1 MHPREMN
8 ELRADET
15 AQKDLVDN
23 PRPMSFKE
31 AAALLVLSDDQMLAL
46 NLPVTGVIDGEEV
59 YNSNDVIRWLDI
71 KRSNPRAFEE
81 RIAGYEGQP
90 SGTPP
95 GVR

>member
-1 MHPREMN
+1 MHPSKLN
-8 ELRADET
+8 DLRADE
-15 AQKDLVDN
+15 AALQSLIDN

-46 NLPVTGVIDGEEV
+46 NLPVADVIDGEEV
-59 YNSNDVIRWLDI
+59 YDSNHVVRWLAI
-71 KRSNPRAFEE
+71 KRSDPRAFEE